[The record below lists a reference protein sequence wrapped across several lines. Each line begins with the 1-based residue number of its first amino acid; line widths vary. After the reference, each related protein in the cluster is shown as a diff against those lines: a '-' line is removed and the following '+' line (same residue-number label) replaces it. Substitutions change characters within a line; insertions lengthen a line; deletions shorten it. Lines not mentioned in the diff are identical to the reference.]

1 MTSQIE
7 SYLNQPCEHLVLE
20 GYRLWSKGIIKGDI
34 SCLNDTWNMFAIQL
48 GSQSGRLALDALSN
62 FIKTLGL
69 CAICPLQSSPA
80 GCDFICRHEVLIL
93 GLLAG
98 IQHDDET
105 AIMLCLNELSCTSR
119 CSEVLTS
126 AEILAVTMRSLE
138 KMLRPIPTKTIRAIL
153 TDGVSTQTL
162 Q

>member
-1 MTSQIE
+1 MTSPTE
-7 SYLNQPCEHLVLE
+7 DYLKQPCEYLVLE
-20 GYRLWSKGIIKGDI
+20 GYRSWSKGIIKGDI
-34 SCLNDTWNMFAIQL
+34 SCLNDTWNMFAVQL
-48 GSQSGRLALDALSN
+48 GSKSGRLALDALSS

-69 CAICPLQSSPA
+69 CAACPLQRSPS

-105 AIMLCLNELSCTSR
+105 AVMICLNELSCTNR
-119 CSEVLTS
+119 CVEVLTS
-126 AEILAVTMRSLE
+126 AEILAVTLRSLE
-138 KMLRPIPTKTIRAIL
+138 KTLRPIPTQTIRAIL